1 MGFRDYSFTVAGK
14 SYAAKKK
21 WRQRCVALRQRQLLT
36 QLIQQ
41 GKQEEAWKKI
51 RARLLFAPNDVWF
64 IHEAA

>member
-1 MGFRDYSFTVAGK
+1 M
-14 SYAAKKK
+14 AKKNGGSD
-21 WRQRCVALRQRQLLT
+21 ALRQRQLLT

-64 IHEAA
+64 IVHRKPPARLEVQ